1 MLNPAF
7 SKKWT
12 SQHHNKPLKISGL
25 FLFVTVFVTQ
35 RCLEHHKQG
44 SRLGNYLLYQ
54 SRNFVAAVIYPI
66 NPEPA

>member
-1 MLNPAF
+1 MCRQF
-7 SKKWT
+7 DS
-12 SQHHNKPLKISGL
+12 SQHHHKPLKISGL

-35 RCLEHHKQG
+35 WCREHHKQG